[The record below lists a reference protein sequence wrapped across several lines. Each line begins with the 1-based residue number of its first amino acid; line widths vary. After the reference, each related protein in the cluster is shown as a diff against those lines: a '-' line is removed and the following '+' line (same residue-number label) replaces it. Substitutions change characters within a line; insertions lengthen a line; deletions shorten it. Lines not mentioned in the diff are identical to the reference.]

1 MTRTSRMP
9 LVSLLAVAVVGFS
22 VSAVTPAHSGPAAA
36 RPTVKFMMKNGAK
49 LSVNTQ
55 QEAKERLRQLAK
67 DPAVFSDTSDK
78 TVRVY
83 ELAPSEKAIV
93 GRRAV
98 SN

>member
-1 MTRTSRMP
+1 MTRTSKMA

-22 VSAVTPAHSGPAAA
+22 VSAVNPAHARSGSGNAS
-36 RPTVKFMMKNGAK
+36 PTLKFMMKNGAK

-78 TVRVY
+78 AVRVY
-83 ELAPSEKAIV
+83 ELAPSE
-93 GRRAV
+93 
-98 SN
+98 

>member
-36 RPTVKFMMKNGAK
+36 RPTVKFMMKNGSQFHA
-49 LSVNTQ
+49 NTR
-55 QEAKERLRQLAK
+55 QEATKQLAK
-67 DPAVFSDTSDK
+67 DPAAFSDTSDK
-78 TVRVY
+78 AVRVY

-93 GRRAV
+93 GRRTV

>member
-1 MTRTSRMP
+1 MTRTSKMA
-9 LVSLLAVAVVGFS
+9 LVSLIAVAVVGFS
-22 VSAVTPAHSGPAAA
+22 VSAVTPAQARGGLGPA
-36 RPTVKFMMKNGAK
+36 RPTIQFMMKNGSQFHA
-49 LSVNTQ
+49 NTR
-55 QEAKERLRQLAK
+55 QEATKQLAK

-93 GRRAV
+93 GRRTV